1 MSEPQHQM
9 SDRQLQ
15 FRVGLFVLVAFGL
28 IGVMVFQFGELQSL
42 WQRQYQIAVHF
53 ESAPGVHAGS
63 PVKVNGLTIGTVREV
78 ALDDQRGGIGII
90 LDIQERY
97 ALRAD
102 AKPMLSTSLLGDSA
116 IEFAPGVS
124 AKRLEPGTLL
134 EGQMPTDPFSI
145 VNKLDAKLTL
155 TLASFEQT
163 SLEWRKVGQ
172 NLNGLL
178 GTNQGQLNAVVER
191 AATSLQEFTATM
203 QEARQTLQSAN
214 KVFADPKTQEHLRQ
228 TLAALPELAWE
239 TRQTITLARRTIE
252 SAQKNFD
259 NLQNVTDPLAKS
271 ATPIMTK
278 LDRTLTNLDQLSGE
292 LAKLSK
298 LAASEDGSLR
308 KIVADPELYRNLNRS
323 SESLSILLNNLEPIV
338 RDVRIFT
345 DKVARHPE
353 LLGVSGA
360 LRGSSGIKD
369 AADAAPNRLRTDD
382 GQRVTPASDNRTTN
396 RPTTPPP
403 KTLR

>member
-1 MSEPQHQM
+1 MKARINP
-9 SDRQLQ
+9 
-15 FRVGLFVLVAFGL
+15 
-28 IGVMVFQFGELQSL
+28 
-42 WQRQYQIAVHF
+42 
-53 ESAPGVHAGS
+53 
-63 PVKVNGLTIGTVREV
+63 
-78 ALDDQRGGIGII
+78 
-90 LDIQERY
+90 
-97 ALRAD
+97 
-102 AKPMLSTSLLGDSA
+102 
-116 IEFAPGVS
+116 
-124 AKRLEPGTLL
+124 
-134 EGQMPTDPFSI
+134 
-145 VNKLDAKLTL
+145 
-155 TLASFEQT
+155 
-163 SLEWRKVGQ
+163 
-172 NLNGLL
+172 
-178 GTNQGQLNAVVER
+178 
-191 AATSLQEFTATM
+191 ATSKA
-203 QEARQTLQSAN
+203 S
-214 KVFADPKTQEHLRQ
+214 
-228 TLAALPELAWE
+228 
-239 TRQTITLARRTIE
+239 ITLARRTIE

-271 ATPIMTK
+271 AAPIMTK

-369 AADAAPNRLRTDD
+369 ATDAEPNRLRPDNV
-382 GQRVTPASDNRTTN
+382 QRATPASGDRTTN

-403 KTLR
+403 KTLRCTQVWRID